1 MKMNPASPMNAF
13 PPHSV
18 MQPMKKLHPY
28 SLLFVAVCAALLH
41 LATPAARAA
50 DANPPGKLTYQG
62 FLTDASGVPL
72 GNTAPFNTNIIF
84 RIYTAA
90 TGGTLKWAESQVVTL
105 DKGHFSVLLG
115 EGSAVAGETAAY
127 TNNLSGIFT
136 GVDASD
142 RFMQIS
148 VGAGIIAPRLQ
159 FLPAPYALL
168 ARSANQVVS
177 PAGSNI
183 LSVIANGNVGIN
195 NASPVSA
202 LDVGGTVTS
211 TGLKVNGDAQVTGV
225 LSGSGASLVN
235 LNAANIS
242 SGVLASDRFSGT
254 YSSALTLNNT
264 ANSFSG
270 NGALLTALN
279 GANIASGT
287 VADARLSTAVTTGVG
302 LANEAT
308 SLNTPNAL
316 VKRDA
321 NGAVAVGSLTATNI
335 VTTSLTAADG
345 VNGFLPPYVIQL
357 GNKVDTLNWF
367 SIIVPSAIIKKYLGG
382 PNGGTIVYNLRS
394 NSSVDDQHR
403 TWRTH
408 IYMENPTYSN
418 NRLPGIYSWARSQD
432 GFDTTAYLVNTTTR
446 FEVTGR
452 PWGWIYCR
460 NYHSPETAPF
470 TTSAPFADYA
480 LEFLTPPDI
489 SATIILYNF

>member
-18 MQPMKKLHPY
+18 MQPMKKTSQH

-41 LATPAARAA
+41 LAAPAARAA

-72 GNTAPFNTNIIF
+72 GNGPSINTNITF

-90 TGGTLKWAESQVVTL
+90 TGGTLKWSESQVVTL

-177 PAGSNI
+177 PAGANI

-202 LDVGGTVTS
+202 LDVGGTVT
-211 TGLKVNGDAQVTGV
+211 A
-225 LSGSGASLVN
+225 
-235 LNAANIS
+235 
-242 SGVLASDRFSGT
+242 
-254 YSSALTLNNT
+254 T
-264 ANSFSG
+264 AFSG
-270 NGALLTALN
+270 NGALLSAINAAAVTSGTLNNARTTATDANTASAIVARDASGNFTAGAITATTFTGNGAALTALTA
-279 GANIASGT
+279 ANLSGT
-287 VADARLSTAVTTGVG
+287 VQDARLSSNVG
-302 LANEAT
+302 LRAGGNAFTGNQTVAGNLGIGTNAPTASLHVVGTVSMFKKGVVVFSGQNTSINREGVATTDGFLSITIALTGGDESANT
-308 SLNTPNAL
+308 YGTIDNVLM
-316 VKRDA
+316 
-321 NGAVAVGSLTATNI
+321 GAASISHASGTDFPIYN
-335 VTTSLTAADG
+335 
-345 VNGFLPPYVIQL
+345 NGFMMPVPKGATWKLVSYARDGRSSMTIMWTAL
-357 GNKVDTLNWF
+357 G
-367 SIIVPSAIIKKYLGG
+367 
-382 PNGGTIVYNLRS
+382 
-394 NSSVDDQHR
+394 Q
-403 TWRTH
+403 
-408 IYMENPTYSN
+408 
-418 NRLPGIYSWARSQD
+418 
-432 GFDTTAYLVNTTTR
+432 
-446 FEVTGR
+446 
-452 PWGWIYCR
+452 
-460 NYHSPETAPF
+460 
-470 TTSAPFADYA
+470 
-480 LEFLTPPDI
+480 
-489 SATIILYNF
+489 

>member
-72 GNTAPFNTNIIF
+72 GNTTPINTNIIF

-90 TGGTLKWAESQVVTL
+90 TGGTLKWSESQVVTL

-177 PAGSNI
+177 PAGANI

-202 LDVGGTVTS
+202 LDVGGTYKSSCLRSS
-211 TGLKVNGDAQVTGV
+211 TFRLRMPPPMGV
-225 LSGSGASLVN
+225 VSGPLMP
-235 LNAANIS
+235 
-242 SGVLASDRFSGT
+242 
-254 YSSALTLNNT
+254 TLN
-264 ANSFSG
+264 S
-270 NGALLTALN
+270 LK
-279 GANIASGT
+279 
-287 VADARLSTAVTTGVG
+287 AVTVSSSSHVPKRSKHFWP
-302 LANEAT
+302 AYT
-308 SLNTPNAL
+308 SIH
-316 VKRDA
+316 
-321 NGAVAVGSLTATNI
+321 SM
-335 VTTSLTAADG
+335 
-345 VNGFLPPYVIQL
+345 
-357 GNKVDTLNWF
+357 
-367 SIIVPSAIIKKYLGG
+367 
-382 PNGGTIVYNLRS
+382 
-394 NSSVDDQHR
+394 
-403 TWRTH
+403 WRWL
-408 IYMENPTYSN
+408 S
-418 NRLPGIYSWARSQD
+418 
-432 GFDTTAYLVNTTTR
+432 
-446 FEVTGR
+446 
-452 PWGWIYCR
+452 
-460 NYHSPETAPF
+460 
-470 TTSAPFADYA
+470 
-480 LEFLTPPDI
+480 
-489 SATIILYNF
+489 